1 MHPYHKHLG
10 VRGMH
15 PPIHLPEI
23 TIDESTPQAFRV
35 FHAMR
40 NVMRAQKQLMMSRL
54 AEKDAHL
61 GQAFTLWTL
70 TEHEGMNP
78 SELANILGVKRPTVT
93 IMLRKMEKAGLVER
107 RADEHDQRFTR
118 VYLTDAGRALHSEL
132 QAVHSEIVE
141 TTVGEMSEDD
151 QRELERLLRI
161 VEANLTQASS

>member
-1 MHPYHKHLG
+1 MHPHKHHG
-10 VRGMH
+10 IHGMH
-15 PPIHLPEI
+15 APIRLPEI
-23 TIDESTPQAFRV
+23 TIDEDTPQPYRV

-40 NVMRAQKQLMMSRL
+40 SVMRAQKQLMMHRL
-54 AEKDAHL
+54 AQKDAHM

-107 RADEHDQRFTR
+107 RADEQDQRFMR

-132 QAVHSEIVE
+132 QAVHCEIVE
-141 TTVGEMSEDD
+141 ITVGEMSEDD
-151 QRELERLLRI
+151 QRELERLLRV
-161 VEANLTQASS
+161 VEKNLNDAQ